1 VSGQVTWATGFV
13 GRRLDITNRLIQ
25 HYPQAQFL
33 MLTPAWVD
41 YSRWLGIE
49 ADSPSEPTSLSD
61 QIEISAA
68 LTKAFAA
75 RKGTQ
80 KILFSGFASFDPAR
94 CLTLGKNEPDPIE
107 VIDKALG
114 AGKIIGVK
122 LYPPMGFQAIGNAGI
137 PSGAYPDTIRSKIA
151 NPGQAIDRQLR
162 RLYEVCIRHDAP
174 VMAHCGANNY
184 PNALYKDRANPAY
197 WLELLMRAL
206 LLTCGSI
213 WRILA
218 ASGVLE
224 NCPCRQARLREKTNR
239 RRIAGRK
246 RLRRRWRIQQKNIR
260 ISTLILPMRAFC

>member
-1 VSGQVTWATGFV
+1 MSGQVTWATGFV

-41 YSRWLGIE
+41 YSRWLGIG

-122 LYPPMGFQAIGNAGI
+122 LYPPIGFSIMFDGSGDSGQSRSQANRDRPTSGSLASKASIACLFSSVSPDEIISKVRRRAMTRAASPLRSSTYGAGI
-137 PSGAYPDTIRSKIA
+137 MV
-151 NPGQAIDRQLR
+151 LV
-162 RLYEVCIRHDAP
+162 RL
-174 VMAHCGANNY
+174 
-184 PNALYKDRANPAY
+184 K
-197 WLELLMRAL
+197 
-206 LLTCGSI
+206 
-213 WRILA
+213 
-218 ASGVLE
+218 
-224 NCPCRQARLREKTNR
+224 
-239 RRIAGRK
+239 
-246 RLRRRWRIQQKNIR
+246 
-260 ISTLILPMRAFC
+260 